1 MLDIVIPLSSGTLSQ
16 QVWLNNEVSHLG
28 MADTHEHPQL
38 AQYQDNARRL
48 SASKAIQMHVWEIH
62 EQYLQ
67 KNYIFVSMIYDCKSS
82 HLRT

>member
-1 MLDIVIPLSSGTLSQ
+1 MLDIVIPSSSGTLSQ

-62 EQYLQ
+62 KQYLQ
-67 KNYIFVSMIYDCKSS
+67 KNYIFVSMICDCKSS

>member
-1 MLDIVIPLSSGTLSQ
+1 MLDTVIPSSSGTLSQ

-38 AQYQDNARRL
+38 AQYQDNAKRE
-48 SASKAIQMHVWEIH
+48 SASKATQMYVWEIR
-62 EQYLQ
+62 EQHLQ
-67 KNYIFVSMIYDCKSS
+67 KNYIFVSMIYDCKSR